1 MRKSHV
7 SFFVIAG
14 CSVLMLMQ
22 GGCLSVPDSPGPR
35 LYMPRVMDKSQITQ
49 TFSLAPNVVVA
60 VGPVRVPEYLNRPQ
74 MVTLGKD
81 NLLDVAQFDRWAE
94 SLDLAM
100 LRLLDED
107 LALMLPQTNV
117 VKFTWNIL
125 IPVKYNVVVD
135 VIQLES
141 RLDQDLLIVAQ
152 WTVVDLEN
160 KQMVVSKRWVSRQP
174 ITPHNYS
181 GLSEALSISCANLSS
196 EIAQELS
203 AITSRPCPV
212 KKTK

>member
-1 MRKSHV
+1 MRKSRV

-14 CSVLMLMQ
+14 CAVLVLMQ

-35 LYMPRVMDKSQITQ
+35 LYMPRVMDKAKVTQ
-49 TFSLAPNVVVA
+49 AFNLPSHLVVA

-94 SLDLAM
+94 PPDLAM

-152 WTVVDLEN
+152 WTVIDLEY
-160 KQMVVSKRWVSRQP
+160 KHMVVSKRWVSRQP
-174 ITPHNYS
+174 ITPHGYP

-203 AITSRPCPV
+203 EIASRPGKKV
-212 KKTK
+212 K